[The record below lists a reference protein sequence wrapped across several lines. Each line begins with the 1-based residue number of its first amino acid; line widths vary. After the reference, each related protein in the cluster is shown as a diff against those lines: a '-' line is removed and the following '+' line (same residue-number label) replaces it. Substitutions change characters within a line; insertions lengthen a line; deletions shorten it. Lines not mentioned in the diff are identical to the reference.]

1 MMNARFIAGISA
13 AIVLT
18 SPSFAFAEG
27 KKDRAEQAIVV
38 ASTKIDAANKVGATG
53 QLPRMQAAAAAALRE
68 AREDLA
74 SGRKEQAIAAANR
87 ASQLADTALGEA
99 QRMRI
104 ETAASQRAQSEEAAD
119 AAQRQ
124 ASVANS
130 RAESAERAAASAAA
144 DAQAARNARPIVIAP
159 AQPAPTMTTVT
170 TETKRSRSMPMRPRV
185 RHVVRHRAT
194 RPGDGATSVKT
205 TTTVKTDQ

>member
-1 MMNARFIAGISA
+1 MVSARFIAGISA
-13 AIVLT
+13 AIILT
-18 SPSFAFAEG
+18 SSSAALAEG

-38 ASTKIDAANKVGATG
+38 ASTKIDAANKVGAAG

-74 SGRKEQAIAAANR
+74 SGHKEQAIAAANR

-99 QRMRI
+99 QRMKT
-104 ETAASQRAQSEEAAD
+104 EAAASQRSKAEEATD

-124 ASVANS
+124 ASAANT

-144 DAQAARNARPIVIAP
+144 DAQAARNARPIVVAP
-159 AQPAPTMTTVT
+159 AEPAPTTTTVT
-170 TETKRSRSMPMRPRV
+170 TETKHSRAMPVRHRV
-185 RHVVRHRAT
+185 RHVVHHRAT
-194 RPGDGATSVKT
+194 HPRDGATSVKT